1 MGKKKYHRITDVVG
15 AVYCEQKV
23 VFDRLHGDARPI
35 SVKAKATTG
44 TFEHIRFEIEGKT
57 QRAVDR
63 RCFIASHVYGMDAP
77 QTDSLRQWRDR
88 VLASTRAGRMAIA
101 CYYALSPA
109 LLVVLRRSTLLT
121 RLVRR
126 ALDVILKTV
135 GGVP

>member
-1 MGKKKYHRITDVVG
+1 MRPKKYHRITEIVG
-15 AVYCEQKV
+15 AIYCEQKV

-57 QRAVDR
+57 QRAVDK

-77 QTDSLRQWRDR
+77 QTNSLRRWRDR
-88 VLASTRAGRMAIA
+88 ALAPTRAGRMAIA
-101 CYYALSPA
+101 CYYMLSPT
-109 LLVVLRRSTLLT
+109 LLVVLRRSALLT

-126 ALDVILKTV
+126 GLDVILRVV
-135 GGVP
+135 GGAL